1 MQKKYIISCIYMLL
15 CSTLIAA
22 ESLTSPDGNLK
33 LLFSLSKQGEPVYEL
48 FYKSKVVIKPS
59 KLGIEI
65 KNDKGLMNDFSLMDT
80 KRTTF
85 DETWTPV
92 WGEENQCA
100 TRPHR
105 CCRRNIRTTTT
116 DASPAEPPTA

>member
-48 FYKSKVVIKPS
+48 FYKSMYI
-59 KLGIEI
+59 L
-65 KNDKGLMNDFSLMDT
+65 
-80 KRTTF
+80 
-85 DETWTPV
+85 
-92 WGEENQCA
+92 
-100 TRPHR
+100 
-105 CCRRNIRTTTT
+105 
-116 DASPAEPPTA
+116 

>member
-65 KNDKGLMNDFSLMDT
+65 KNDKGSVYQNNFFKT
-80 KRTTF
+80 YKHIPRI
-85 DETWTPV
+85 
-92 WGEENQCA
+92 
-100 TRPHR
+100 TRFR
-105 CCRRNIRTTTT
+105 
-116 DASPAEPPTA
+116 

>member
-65 KNDKGLMNDFSLMDT
+65 KNGICERLFINGYQT
-80 KRTTF
+80 
-85 DETWTPV
+85 
-92 WGEENQCA
+92 
-100 TRPHR
+100 H
-105 CCRRNIRTTTT
+105 NIR
-116 DASPAEPPTA
+116 